1 MHPIASHFLRPAGV
15 VLTLALFL
23 PVQNAWSD
31 IVHLQDGG
39 TLEGDVKKAPDGWTV
54 NTLTGAVSLKAE
66 DVKSIEVGKSAL
78 QSDDADLASLRRSVA
93 SADDAQQVVDKYKR
107 FIASA
112 KGPAAEAAKADLLIW
127 QDRLDRG
134 LVRFAGKW
142 VTPKQAQDGK
152 AKLIGQIGDARALV
166 MQGQAKDAKSLL
178 EQILSA
184 DPQNPAALYLKG
196 VVAFSDGDIPLA
208 RKSFDA
214 ANSALPADGPTL
226 NNLAVVMM
234 RQNQTAGA
242 LKTYERAL
250 AVSPLDSRILDNV
263 AEALH
268 SASEDTKL
276 ATAVKKTAAVFSP
289 LDQALAKRLAD
300 EGWYR
305 WGATWVP
312 QAQLEQLM
320 AAEKKIN
327 DQIAEYEHDFKAAQ
341 DSQRQIDSDIAANT
355 RSMQRIEANSV
366 FRDEKGRLV
375 QTAYP
380 AIYFK
385 MQDDN
390 KDLKARRQEID
401 NHIAQMRAA
410 AKDLKAQL
418 PTPRYTG
425 AQRLIGPENTPGLP
439 PVSDTATA
447 PVTPPT
453 SQAASAPPATSQPA
467 TTTELTVYP
476 TGKIAPPNLPVD
488 LPQSS
493 PPPRS
498 QMP

>member
-1 MHPIASHFLRPAGV
+1 MLAM
-15 VLTLALFL
+15 ALFL
-23 PVQNAWSD
+23 PVQSAWSD
-31 IVHLQDGG
+31 IVHLQDGR

-54 NTLTGAVSLKAE
+54 TTATGAVSLKSE
-66 DVKSIEVGKSAL
+66 DVKSIEVGKSSL
-78 QSDDADLASLRRSVA
+78 KSDDVDLASLRRSVA
-93 SADDAQQVVDKYKR
+93 TADDAQQAVDKYKR
-107 FIASA
+107 FIAAA
-112 KGPAAEAAKADLLIW
+112 KGPVTEAAKADLLIW
-127 QDRLDRG
+127 QDRVDRG

-142 VTPKQAQDGK
+142 VTPQQAQDGK
-152 AKLIGQIGDARALV
+152 AKLLDQVGQVRALL
-166 MQGQAKDAKSLL
+166 MQGRSKEAKALL
-178 EQILSA
+178 DPILSA
-184 DPQNPAALYLKG
+184 DSQNASALYLKG
-196 VVAFSDGDIPLA
+196 VIAFSDGDMPLA
-208 RKSFDA
+208 RKSFDSA
-214 ANSALPADGPTL
+214 ASAAPGDGPTL

-242 LKTYERAL
+242 LNMYARAL
-250 AVSPLDSRILDNV
+250 AVSPQDSRILDNV

-268 SASEDTKL
+268 SAAEDSKL
-276 ATAVKKTAAVFSP
+276 ATTVKKTVAVFSP
-289 LDQALAKRLAD
+289 LDQALARKLAG

-312 QAQLEQLM
+312 QAQLDQLV

-327 DQIAEYEHDFKAAQ
+327 DQIAQYEHDFKTAQ

-366 FRDEKGRLV
+366 FRDENGRLV

-380 AIYFK
+380 SIYFK
-385 MQDDN
+385 LQDDN
-390 KDLKARRQEID
+390 RDLKARRKEID
-401 NHIAQMRAA
+401 AHIEQIRAA

-439 PVSDTATA
+439 PVNDAAANTA
-447 PVTPPT
+447 PTPPT
-453 SQAASAPPATSQPA
+453 SQAASQTAAPA
-467 TTTELTVYP
+467 TTQTTQLTIYP
-476 TGKIAPPNLPVD
+476 TGTVAPPNLPPD